1 MHIKTLK
8 NIPKQI
14 PELPV
19 QGYISQRKKTTLDVL
34 SFARI

>member
-19 QGYISQRKKTTLDVL
+19 QGYISQKKTNKKTNKLWT
-34 SFARI
+34 S